1 MDNLITNNENINQ
14 TNSQTNPQLNNQP
27 NPQPN
32 PVGRPPIF
40 RWPGLEFANG
50 TNSSTPCFTRKQQL
64 AYAEEE
70 AAAREELYG
79 GEAALWNLKFD
90 AGPDGPH
97 TTIDFDKMESRWAAG
112 NPNPPDPNNELPAL
126 ITTSDFIVYNKI
138 KKLMEAG
145 AAVEIVDLKFNQTG
159 NAVFFVTAT
168 VPMSLLRKIV
178 QKY

>member
-1 MDNLITNNENINQ
+1 MDNLINNNENTNQ
-14 TNSQTNPQLNNQP
+14 TDSQTNNQIGA
-27 NPQPN
+27 
-32 PVGRPPIF
+32 VGRPPVF
-40 RWPGLEFANG
+40 RWPGLEFENDG
-50 TNSSTPCFTRKQQL
+50 DYSFTRKQQL
-64 AYAEEE
+64 AYAADE
-70 AAAREELYG
+70 AAIREELYG
-79 GEAALWNLKFD
+79 GEADLWNLKFD

-112 NPNPPDPNNELPAL
+112 NINPPDPDNELSAL

>member
-1 MDNLITNNENINQ
+1 MDNLINNTNN
-14 TNSQTNPQLNNQP
+14 NN
-27 NPQPN
+27 NT
-32 PVGRPPIF
+32 VGRPPVF
-40 RWPGLEFANG
+40 RWPGLEFESDG
-50 TNSSTPCFTRKQQL
+50 DYSFTRKQQL
-64 AYAEEE
+64 ARAADE
-70 AAAREELYG
+70 AAIREEMYG
-79 GEAALWNLKFD
+79 GEADLWDLKFD

-112 NPNPPDPNNELPAL
+112 NMNPQNSDNELPAL

>member
-1 MDNLITNNENINQ
+1 MDNLINNNENTKQ
-14 TNSQTNPQLNNQP
+14 TDSQTNNQIGA
-27 NPQPN
+27 
-32 PVGRPPIF
+32 VGRPPVF
-40 RWPGLEFANG
+40 RWPGLEFESDG
-50 TNSSTPCFTRKQQL
+50 DYSFTRKQQL
-64 AYAEEE
+64 AYAADE
-70 AAAREELYG
+70 AAIREELYG
-79 GEAALWNLKFD
+79 GEADLWNLKFD

-112 NPNPPDPNNELPAL
+112 NINPPDPDNEPPAL

-138 KKLMEAG
+138 KKLMKAG

-159 NAVFFVTAT
+159 NAVFFVTAR

>member
-1 MDNLITNNENINQ
+1 MDNLINNNENTNQ
-14 TNSQTNPQLNNQP
+14 TGSQTNNQIGT
-27 NPQPN
+27 
-32 PVGRPPIF
+32 VGRPPVF
-40 RWPGLEFANG
+40 RWPGLEFAESGN
-50 TNSSTPCFTRKQQL
+50 PCFTRKQQL
-64 AYAEEE
+64 AYAADE
-70 AAAREELYG
+70 AAIREELYG
-79 GEAALWNLKFD
+79 GEADLWNLKFD

-112 NPNPPDPNNELPAL
+112 NMNPPDPDNALPAL

-159 NAVFFVTAT
+159 NAVFFVTAS

>member
-1 MDNLITNNENINQ
+1 MDNLITNNEANNQ
-14 TNSQTNPQLNNQP
+14 T
-27 NPQPN
+27 N
-32 PVGRPPIF
+32 PVGRPPAF
-40 RWPGLEFANG
+40 RWPGLESANSLYSG
-50 TNSSTPCFTRKQQL
+50 TPCFTRKQQL
-64 AYAEEE
+64 AYAADE

-112 NPNPPDPNNELPAL
+112 NVNPPDPNNEPPAL

-145 AAVEIVDLKFNQTG
+145 AAVEIIDLKFNQTG

-168 VPMSLLRKIV
+168 VPMPLLRKIV